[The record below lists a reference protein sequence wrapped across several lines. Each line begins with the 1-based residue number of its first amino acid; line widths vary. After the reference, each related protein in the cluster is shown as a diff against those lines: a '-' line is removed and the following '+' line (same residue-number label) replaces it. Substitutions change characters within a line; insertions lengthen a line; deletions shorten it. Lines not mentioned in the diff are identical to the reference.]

1 MSQVISLQSTLLTP
15 RHHQI
20 VSSLLLLSSVIANS
34 RQNQLSDHSSESQT
48 DVRSAYLTANRS
60 KRQTFTAH
68 LQVTTTCFRRH
79 QHLSTVQTFRR
90 RSHNLGIKLT
100 LARMLIG
107 NKMGATLP
115 CQNTCRHTLHTISSP
130 QNERDA
136 FKSAVKATT
145 KGEASTRASPQSRSP
160 LSSSGISGSRTS
172 FLKAGLKV

>member
-34 RQNQLSDHSSESQT
+34 RQNQLSDHR
-48 DVRSAYLTANRS
+48 VPNRCEICIS
-60 KRQTFTAH
+60 HCQQVETTETFTAH

-79 QHLSTVQTFRR
+79 QHLSTVQTFFRR

-107 NKMGATLP
+107 NKMGATLH
-115 CQNTCRHTLHTISSP
+115 RHTLHTISSP

-160 LSSSGISGSRTS
+160 LSCSGISGSRTS